1 MARSTVRDEALLEDV
16 QDYSHAILAYTDG
29 SGHPVNVATNF
40 KTDPDR
46 GVIVLD
52 APQIPEGPHVGAEVN
67 VTFSHIRPYP
77 GVGYDQRRYVSV
89 WGTIAAA
96 DGTLEVTPS
105 RTHGW
110 DEERMSF
117 FELCERSVPSAHE
130 YMRKLSAERGEEV
143 KPTLSLGWLFFLA
156 TRVPFLTATF
166 VPVLLGAVIARSH
179 GHSAW
184 WLMLLAL
191 LGGSAIHLGLNVAND
206 VSDATSG
213 ADEANV
219 NPTMFSGGSR
229 VIQYGLVS
237 LKSMR
242 ITSLVCYAIG
252 IAIGL
257 YLTSVAGP
265 QLLWI
270 GAAGL
275 FLSIFYTAPPF
286 RLVHR
291 GLGEICVALG
301 FGPIMVLGTY
311 YVIRGAASAGDGG
324 LSFEALYASLPV
336 ALLIMLV
343 LYVNQIPD
351 RPADERAG
359 KRTIVVRLGKSAIVT
374 GYVLS
379 VVATYAL
386 ILVGAIS
393 GLMPIWTLLGLATIP
408 LAVQVHK
415 GISSHYESPY
425 ELMGA
430 MGKNIQLHL
439 FTGLALIVGYVIA
452 IVVN

>member
-1 MARSTVRDEALLEDV
+1 MARSTVRDDALLEDV
-16 QDYSHAILAYTDG
+16 KDYTHAVIAYADST
-29 SGHPVNVATNF
+29 GHPVNVAANF
-40 KTDPDR
+40 RTDPDR

-52 APQIPEGPHVGAEVN
+52 APAIPESPPVGSEVN

-77 GVGYDQRRYVSV
+77 GVGYDQRRYVSI
-89 WGTIAAA
+89 WGTVAAA
-96 DGTLEVTPS
+96 NGTLEVTPS

-117 FELCERSVPSAHE
+117 FELCERSVPAAHE
-130 YMRKLSAERGEEV
+130 YMRKVGEERGETI
-143 KPTLSLGWLFFLA
+143 KPTLSLGWVFFLA

-166 VPVLLGAVIARSH
+166 VPVLLGAMVARFD

-184 WLMLLAL
+184 WRMLLAL

-206 VSDATSG
+206 VADATSG

-237 LKSMR
+237 LKAMKQ
-242 ITSLVCYAIG
+242 TSLVCYAIG
-252 IAIGL
+252 IAIGI
-257 YLTSVAGP
+257 YLTVLAGP

-275 FLSIFYTAPPF
+275 FLSYFYTAPPF

-311 YVIRGAASAGDGG
+311 YVIAER
-324 LSFEALYASLPV
+324 LSFDAFYASLPV

-359 KRTIVVRLGKSAIVT
+359 KRTIVVRLPQSAIVT

-379 VVATYAL
+379 VAATYLL
-386 ILVGAIS
+386 IVVGAVSDI
-393 GLMPIWTLLGLATIP
+393 LPVWTLLGLATIP
-408 LAVQVHK
+408 LALQVHK
-415 GISSHYESPY
+415 GISSHYNSPY

-452 IVVN
+452 VVI

>member
-1 MARSTVRDEALLEDV
+1 MARSTVREDV
-16 QDYSHAILAYTDG
+16 IADVADYTHAVIAYADET
-29 SGHPVNVATNF
+29 GHPVNVAANF
-40 KTDPDR
+40 RTDTER

-52 APQIPEGPHVGAEVN
+52 APQIPGSPGVGSEVN
-67 VTFSHIRPYP
+67 VIFSHIRPYP

-89 WGTIAAA
+89 WGTVSAAN
-96 DGTLEVTPS
+96 GTLEVKPS

-143 KPTLSLGWLFFLA
+143 KPTMSLGWLFFLA

-166 VPVLLGAVIARSH
+166 VPVFLGAVIARFH

-184 WLMLLAL
+184 WVMLLAL
-191 LGGSAIHLGLNVAND
+191 LGASAIHLGLNVAND

-237 LKSMR
+237 LKAMKM
-242 ITSLVCYAIG
+242 TSLICYAIG
-252 IAIGL
+252 IAIGI
-257 YLTSVAGP
+257 YLTVVAGP

-275 FLSIFYTAPPF
+275 FLSFFYTAPPF
-286 RLVHR
+286 KLVHR

-311 YVIRGAASAGDGG
+311 YAVRGASAGDGG
-324 LSFEALYASLPV
+324 LSFEAFYASLPV

-359 KRTIVVRLGKSAIVT
+359 KRTIVVRLPQRSIVT
-374 GYVLS
+374 GYAVS
-379 VVATYAL
+379 VAATYLL
-386 ILVGAIS
+386 IAVGAVTGI
-393 GLMPIWTLLGLATIP
+393 MPIWTLLGLATIP
-408 LAVQVHK
+408 LALQVYK

-439 FTGLALIVGYVIA
+439 FTGLALIVGYVVA
-452 IVVN
+452 ILV